1 MGNLKNKR
9 KPVFASHFLST
20 TSPLVD
26 EGVHVNEV
34 DEVLEE
40 EEPKFN
46 EGGTHESILDNE
58 VGVFS
63 YNSLTSL

>member
-40 EEPKFN
+40 KEPNSTK
-46 EGGTHESILDNE
+46 E
-58 VGVFS
+58 VQMRLS
-63 YNSLTSL
+63 